1 MMASQNGRVDVV
13 QALLAKGADV
23 NAKDDSGLTALMVTR
38 NAKIRAVLVG
48 AGARP

>member
-1 MMASQNGRVDVV
+1 MLWSVVLNEALINRVLFDVFASNDSLNYPAPLMA
-13 QALLAKGADV
+13 
-23 NAKDDSGLTALMVTR
+23 TE